1 MMKVNP
7 LPGVPHPR
15 TSTVLSSSGTSDM
28 RIPAVESG
36 IQLFPSKP
44 SRPSMSVTAY
54 LDLILH
60 VRHNLSLGTAQSEH
74 LINTVPTQRSNF
86 ENLKHVI

>member
-1 MMKVNP
+1 
-7 LPGVPHPR
+7 
-15 TSTVLSSSGTSDM
+15 
-28 RIPAVESG
+28 
-36 IQLFPSKP
+36 
-44 SRPSMSVTAY
+44 MSVTAY
-54 LDLILH
+54 LDLIPH